1 MIWVMDNKLTAL
13 IFLFFLAFIVFIG
26 FTVFG
31 SRISVFTRAK
41 EELIT
46 SSKSSLVYA
55 WPLTASADG
64 KTKIVVN
71 VFVRNSNNLPL
82 PNKSVSLQTTL
93 GKVSESSVVTDKFGN
108 SSFTLT
114 SITPGMAIV
123 SATVMD
129 SAPVQITQQVSI
141 EFK

>member
-1 MIWVMDNKLTAL
+1 MDNKLTAL

-46 SSKSSLVYA
+46 SSKSSLLYA
-55 WPLTASADG
+55 WPLTAPADG
-64 KTKIVVN
+64 KTKIAIN
-71 VFVRNSNNLPL
+71 VFIRNSNNLPL
-82 PNKSVSLQTTL
+82 PNKSVTLKTTL
-93 GKVSESSVVTDKFGN
+93 GYIAEQTVVTDKFGN
-108 SSFTLT
+108 SSFIMT
-114 SITPGMAIV
+114 SVTPGLAIV
-123 SATVMD
+123 SASVMD
-129 SAPVQITQQVSI
+129 SAPVQIAQQVSI